1 VTALLDV
8 NLLVALFDP
17 EHVHHQVAHDWFS
30 EYGDLWA
37 TCPLT
42 ENGAL
47 RVLSN
52 PAFELRMPVARVATA
67 LRRLCERS
75 DHRFWPDDVS
85 LLESTVVDFIHVRG
99 YKQLSDVYLLA
110 LAVKNSGRLVTLDD
124 GIPMAAVKGA
134 RPEHLVVLAAAE
146 Q

>member
-1 VTALLDV
+1 MIALLDV

-17 EHVHHQVAHDWFS
+17 EHVHHHVAHDWFS
-30 EYGDLWA
+30 ENGEGWA

-47 RVLSN
+47 RVLSD

-85 LLESTVVDFIHVRG
+85 LLDSAVVDFTQVRG
-99 YKQLSDVYLLA
+99 HKQLSDVYLLA
-110 LAVKNSGRLVTLDD
+110 LAVKNSGCLVTLDD
-124 GIPMAAVKGA
+124 AIPLAAVKNA
-134 RPEHLVVLAAAE
+134 RKAHLVVLAAAE
-146 Q
+146 